1 MDVSALDETRS
12 SMDNDRNGL
21 LDSSQPVEEALVIPL
36 SNGRS
41 PPSNEDNKF
50 QSAISA
56 WRSKSRTNELPR
68 HADR

>member
-1 MDVSALDETRS
+1 MDVSALAEARS

-21 LDSSQPVEEALVIPL
+21 IDGSQPVEEALVTPL
-36 SNGRS
+36 SNGRV
-41 PPSNEDNKF
+41 PPSNEENKF

-56 WRSKSRTNELPR
+56 WRSKSRNELPS